1 MKSFLV
7 DENMG
12 ITTKDIIK
20 CDKVSK
26 QFGYF
31 FALKK
36 ISFNIKEHT
45 IFGIAGANGAGKT
58 TLIKILSGMLN
69 PTYGKVLVGGLG
81 YDHHSIEIKQD
92 IGITSDESFLY
103 EELTIFENLQFYN
116 NLHLNFEKKDTQ
128 TKIEKFTKKFNLS
141 DWTHEPVSNLSHG
154 MKQKVE
160 IIRTLM
166 HQPSILFLDEPFS
179 GLDHHTTKMFI
190 SFLKEL
196 TTKEKITIILTTH
209 RIGVFQQ
216 ICDEIIILK
225 KGRINKKITRDD
237 PDFQDIEIESF
248 F

>member
-1 MKSFLV
+1 MIESNKKLI
-7 DENMG
+7 NC
-12 ITTKDIIK
+12 INI
-20 CDKVSK
+20 SK

-36 ISFNIKEHT
+36 ISFNIEEHS
-45 IFGIAGANGAGKT
+45 IFGIAGSNGAGKT

-69 PTYGKVLVGGLG
+69 PTYGEILIGGLD
-81 YDHHSIEIKQD
+81 YDKHSIEIKQD

-103 EELTIFENLQFYN
+103 EELTIFENLKFYT
-116 NLHLNFEKKDTQ
+116 NLHLNFEKKDVQ
-128 TKIEKFTKKFNLS
+128 TRIEHFTEKFNLS

-179 GLDHHTTKMFI
+179 GLDYNTTKMFI
-190 SFLKEL
+190 NFLKEL
-196 TTKEKITIILTTH
+196 NKNEKITIVLTTH
-209 RIGVFQQ
+209 RVGVFQQ

-225 KGRINKKITRDD
+225 KGKINKTITRED
-237 PDFQDIEIESF
+237 PDFQNIEIESF

>member
-1 MKSFLV
+1 MTESNKKLI
-7 DENMG
+7 NC
-12 ITTKDIIK
+12 IN
-20 CDKVSK
+20 VSK

-69 PTYGKVLVGGLG
+69 PTYGKILIGGLD
-81 YDHHSIEIKQD
+81 YDNHSIEIKQE

-103 EELTIFENLQFYN
+103 EELTIFENLKFYN

-128 TKIEKFTKKFNLS
+128 TKIEQFTKKFNLS

-154 MKQKVE
+154 MKKKVE

-179 GLDHHTTKMFI
+179 GLDYNTTKMFI
-190 SFLKEL
+190 KFLKEL
-196 TTKEKITIILTTH
+196 NIKEKITIILTTH
-209 RIGVFQQ
+209 RVGVFQQ

-225 KGRINKKITRDD
+225 KGKINKTITGED
-237 PDFQDIEIESF
+237 PDFQNIEIESYF
-248 F
+248 